1 MIEAIKREEGLLMVE
16 EVPTKQEIEALVEEM
31 GKWSCTMKDEEQLT
45 RAMKALRQMLE
56 KNSQHAIPLLK

>member
-1 MIEAIKREEGLLMVE
+1 MVE
-16 EVPTKQEIEALVEEM
+16 EVPTKQEIEALVVDI
-31 GKWSCTMKDEEQLT
+31 GKWSGTMKDEEQLA